1 MRGMSHRREELLT
14 LASRQPE
21 ALVERVLALEEQL
34 RNSQAEN
41 LKLKGRLALN
51 STNSGKPPSSDG
63 LQKPAP
69 RSLRAKTGRK
79 PGGQPGHPGRTLKQ
93 VKTPDYTEVHSLH
106 TCTCGHCGGVPLE
119 DVPVLDYER
128 RQVFDLP
135 PMRLEVTEHQAEI
148 KRCPISGVSV
158 RAAFPSGVD
167 APVQYGPHFRGF
179 TLYFFNE
186 QLLPFD
192 RLRKTCL
199 DLFGQPLSLGTLTQT
214 NARAYEALA
223 PVEAAIIRGLIQ
235 APVLHVDESGVR
247 VAERLHWLHVA
258 STILLTFFGVH
269 GNRGSEAMDALG
281 VLPFFRF
288 WLVHD
293 HWKAYYKYMALHA
306 LCNQHLLREL
316 KFLFEQCGELWAADL
331 SRFLLD
337 WKADPRTEE
346 GLDEEVFKEAHRHYN
361 AIIRK
366 GRATHPRRLHGQ
378 GRTKQDKATNLLDR
392 LEDYDLCVL
401 AFLIDPNVPFTNNQ
415 GEQDIR
421 MIKVK
426 QKISGSFRTLTGAQ
440 CFARIRSYLSTCR
453 KQGINLWDA
462 CFQAVTGQPFMPT
475 LQESGL

>member
-1 MRGMSHRREELLT
+1 MCELIRRREELLAQARRKPKVVVDLVLT
-14 LASRQPE
+14 LE
-21 ALVERVLALEEQL
+21 AKVRDLE
-34 RNSQAEN
+34 
-41 LKLKGRLALN
+41 GRLALN

-63 LQKPAP
+63 LNKPAP
-69 RSLRAKTGRK
+69 RSLREKTGRK

-93 VKTPDYTEVHSLH
+93 VKTPDHTEVHTLQS
-106 TCTCGHCGGVPLE
+106 CTCGRCSGVSLK
-119 DVPVLDYER
+119 DAPVLDYER

-148 KRCPISGVSV
+148 KRCPISGLNV
-158 RAAFPSGVD
+158 RAAFPVGVD

-179 TLYFFNE
+179 TLYFSNE

-192 RLRKTCL
+192 RLRKTCR

-223 PVEAAIIRGLIQ
+223 PVEAEIIRGLIA
-235 APVLHVDESGVR
+235 APVLHADESGLR
-247 VAERLHWLHVA
+247 VANTLHWLHVA
-258 STILLTFFGVH
+258 STAFLTFFGVH
-269 GNRGSEAMDALG
+269 GNRGAEAMDALG
-281 VLPFFRF
+281 VLPHCLCWLIHDF
-288 WLVHD
+288 WKPYL
-293 HWKAYYKYMALHA
+293 KYDALHA

-316 KFLFEQCGELWAADL
+316 KFLFEQCGELWAGEL

-337 WKADPRTEE
+337 WKEDPRTKE
-346 GLDEEVFKEAHRHYN
+346 GLDEEVFKKARRHYK

-366 GRATHPRRLHGQ
+366 GRADHPRRQPGQ

-392 LEDYDLCVL
+392 LDDYDLCVL
-401 AFLIDPNVPFTNNQ
+401 AFLVDPNVPFTNNQ

-426 QKISGSFRTLTGAQ
+426 QKISGCFRTLDGAQ

-462 CFQAVTGQPFMPT
+462 CFQAALGQPFLPT
-475 LQESGL
+475 LPESGQKT